1 MWEYTKK
8 YARFIKLTRAKQD
21 LLNPLLRNFRW
32 KSQLQTLPE
41 QEQSLTGGDVANKVG
56 KSGIDGGK
64 ENARSAGVM
73 ASPSM
78 LNVPPRLDFEYVQ
91 DANLKADNGD
101 VVESVVVFVQ

>member
-32 KSQLQTLPE
+32 KSQSPTLPE

-56 KSGIDGGK
+56 KSGIDGG
-64 ENARSAGVM
+64 EEDDRSPRFI

-78 LNVPPRLDFEYVQ
+78 LNVPPRLEFEDVQ

-101 VVESVVVFVQ
+101 VVESVVIFVQ